1 MKIKFRL
8 NEDIIKIIISAI
20 LFVISLFFKEYKT
33 IYLILLVCSY
43 LIVSFEIFV
52 DAFKKIL
59 KGNLFDENTLMII
72 ATISAFIIGEYPE
85 AVMVMLLFELG
96 EYLSDLATTNSKE
109 SITKLM
115 DLRSDYVNLK
125 NGDLVE
131 KTDIKEAKVGDI
143 FVVKPGEKVPLD
155 GIVIEGKT
163 FVDTASLTGESVPR
177 GINVGDSVLSGF
189 VNNSGLIT
197 VKATS
202 EFRTSTAS
210 KIINMLENSDEKKA
224 NTEKFITKFSRIYTP
239 VVVLLAVL
247 FVLIPTLMG
256 YDFND
261 YLYKAL
267 VFLVTACPCALVIS
281 VPLGFFCGVG
291 RASKEGILVKGSDG
305 LDSLDKLETIV
316 FDKTGTITEGK
327 FEVRDIVSDEVST
340 DKLLELAAYGEYYS
354 NHPIAKSI
362 VKAYKEKIDEKEI
375 KDYKEISGYGVLV
388 NVFDRKLIIGNDK
401 LFTKEKI
408 DIPKIDAFGTI
419 VYVACDSK
427 YLGYLVVGDKI
438 KDSALNLVSNLKKV
452 GVNRVVMLSG
462 DKYDMVKK
470 VADEVKIKKYYA
482 ELLPTDKVQ
491 KLKDIKKESFTA
503 FVGDGINDAPVIKEA
518 DLGISMGGIGS
529 DAAIEA
535 SDIVLMHDNLNKIS
549 DAIKIAKM
557 TQGIV
562 KFNIVFALGFKFL
575 MLILATFGFASI
587 WMAVFAD
594 VGVTLLAV
602 LNALRIMKK
611 KIQI

>member
-20 LFVISLFFKEYKT
+20 LFVISLFFKENNT

-43 LIVSFEIFV
+43 LVVSFEIFI

-85 AVMVMLLFELG
+85 AVMVMLLFEFG
-96 EYLSDLATTNSKE
+96 EYLSDLAVDNSKE

-125 NGDLVE
+125 KGNLVE

-143 FVVKPGEKVPLD
+143 FIVKPGEKVPLD
-155 GIVIEGKT
+155 GMVIEGST
-163 FVDTASLTGESVPR
+163 SVDTASLTGESVPR
-177 GINVGDSVLSGF
+177 EVKAGDSVLSGF
-189 VNNSGLIT
+189 VNGSGLIT

-202 EFRTSTAS
+202 EAETSTAS
-210 KIINMLENSDEKKA
+210 KIINLLENSNEKKTA
-224 NTEKFITKFSRIYTP
+224 TEKFITKFSKIYTP
-239 VVVLLAVL
+239 IVVVLAVL
-247 FVLIPTLMG
+247 LVLIPTMLG
-256 YDFND
+256 GDFND

-291 RASKEGILVKGSDG
+291 RASKEGILIKGSDG
-305 LDSLDKLETIV
+305 LENLDKLKTIV

-327 FEVRDIVSDEVST
+327 FEVRDIVSNEVS
-340 DKLLELAAYGEYYS
+340 KEELLKLAAYGEYYS

-362 VKAYKEKIDEKEI
+362 VNAYKDKIDESEI
-375 KDYKEISGYGVLV
+375 KNYKELSGHGVKAS
-388 NVFDRKLIIGNDK
+388 VFSQQLMIGNTK
-401 LFTKEKI
+401 LFSKEGIKVP
-408 DIPKIDAFGTI
+408 DVKTFGTV
-419 VYVACDSK
+419 VYVTSDGK
-427 YLGYLVVGDKI
+427 YIGYLVIGDKI
-438 KDSALNLVSNLKKV
+438 KETAANLVSNLKKV
-452 GVNRVVMLSG
+452 GVNRTVMLSG
-462 DKYDMVKK
+462 DNEEMVRK
-470 VADEVKIKKYYA
+470 VASQVNIDEYYA
-482 ELLPTDKVQ
+482 ELLPIDKVQ
-491 KLKDIKKESFTA
+491 KLREIKKSSFTA

-518 DLGISMGGIGS
+518 DLGISMGSIGS

-535 SDIVLMHDNLNKIS
+535 SDVVLMHDNLSKIVV
-549 DAIKIAKM
+549 AIKIARM
-557 TQGIV
+557 TQSIV

-575 MLILATFGFASI
+575 MLVLATFGYASI

-602 LNALRIMKK
+602 LNVLRIMKK

>member
-8 NEDIIKIIISAI
+8 NEDIIKIIISAV

-52 DAFKKIL
+52 DAFKKLL

-125 NGDLVE
+125 NGDVIE

-155 GIVIEGKT
+155 GVVIEGKT

-177 GINVGDSVLSGF
+177 GINIGDSVLSGF

-247 FVLIPTLMG
+247 LVLIPTLMG

-291 RASKEGILVKGSDG
+291 RASKEGILVKGSDS

-327 FEVRDIVSDEVST
+327 FEVREIIGDGVSNEE
-340 DKLLELAAYGEYYS
+340 LLKLAAYCEYYS
-354 NHPIAKSI
+354 SHPIAKSI

-375 KDYKEISGYGVLV
+375 KDYKEISGYGVKAM
-388 NVFDRKLIIGNDK
+388 VFSKRMIMGNEK
-401 LFTKEKI
+401 LFGKEGI
-408 DIPKIDAFGTI
+408 VIPEVKAFGTV
-419 VYVACDSK
+419 VYVALDDK
-427 YLGYLVVGDKI
+427 YLGYLVIGDKV
-438 KDSALNLVSNLKKV
+438 KESALNLVSNLKKV

-462 DKYDMVKK
+462 DNYDMVCETASK
-470 VADEVKIKKYYA
+470 VNIDEYYS
-482 ELLPTDKVQ
+482 ELLPMDKVQ

-535 SDIVLMHDNLNKIS
+535 SDIVLMHDNLDKIS
-549 DAIKIAKM
+549 YAIKIARM

>member
-20 LFVISLFFKEYKT
+20 LFVISLFFKENNT

-43 LIVSFEIFV
+43 LVVSFEIFI

-85 AVMVMLLFELG
+85 AVMVMLLFEFG
-96 EYLSDLATTNSKE
+96 EYLSDLAVDNSKE

-125 NGDLVE
+125 KGNLVE

-143 FVVKPGEKVPLD
+143 FIVKPGEKVPLD
-155 GIVIEGKT
+155 GMVIEGST
-163 FVDTASLTGESVPR
+163 SVDTASLTGESVPR
-177 GINVGDSVLSGF
+177 EVKAGDSVLSGF
-189 VNNSGLIT
+189 VNGSGLIT

-202 EFRTSTAS
+202 EAETSTAS
-210 KIINMLENSDEKKA
+210 KIINLLENSNEKKTA
-224 NTEKFITKFSRIYTP
+224 TEKFITKFSKIYTTI
-239 VVVLLAVL
+239 VVVLAVL
-247 FVLIPTLMG
+247 LVLIPTMLG
-256 YDFND
+256 GDFND

-291 RASKEGILVKGSDG
+291 RASKEGILIKGSDG
-305 LDSLDKLETIV
+305 LENLDKLKTIV

-327 FEVRDIVSDEVST
+327 FEVRDIVSNEVS
-340 DKLLELAAYGEYYS
+340 KEELLKLAAYGEYYS

-362 VKAYKEKIDEKEI
+362 VNAYKDKIDESEI
-375 KDYKEISGYGVLV
+375 KNYKELSGHGVKAS
-388 NVFDRKLIIGNDK
+388 VFSQQLMIGNTK
-401 LFTKEKI
+401 LFSKEGIKVP
-408 DIPKIDAFGTI
+408 DVKTFGTV
-419 VYVACDSK
+419 VYVTSDGK
-427 YLGYLVVGDKI
+427 YIGYLVIGDKI
-438 KDSALNLVSNLKKV
+438 KETAANLVSNLKKV
-452 GVNRVVMLSG
+452 GVNRTVMLSG
-462 DKYDMVKK
+462 DNEEMVRK
-470 VADEVKIKKYYA
+470 VASQVNIDEYYA
-482 ELLPTDKVQ
+482 ELLPIDKVQ
-491 KLKDIKKESFTA
+491 KLREIKKSSFTA

-518 DLGISMGGIGS
+518 DLGISMGSIGS

-535 SDIVLMHDNLNKIS
+535 SDVVLMHDNLSKIVV
-549 DAIKIAKM
+549 AIKIARM
-557 TQGIV
+557 TQSIV

-575 MLILATFGFASI
+575 MLVLATFGYASI

-611 KIQI
+611 KI

>member
-8 NEDIIKIIISAI
+8 NEDIIKIIISAF
-20 LFVISLFFKEYKT
+20 LFVISLFFKENKT
-33 IYLILLVCSY
+33 IYLIILVCSY
-43 LIVSFEIFV
+43 LVVSFEIFI

-85 AVMVMLLFELG
+85 AVMVMLLFEFG
-96 EYLSDLATTNSKE
+96 EYLSDLAVDNSKE

-125 NGDLVE
+125 NGDIV
-131 KTDIKEAKVGDI
+131 KKVDIKEAKVGDI
-143 FVVKPGEKVPLD
+143 FIVKPGEKVPLD
-155 GIVIEGKT
+155 GIVIDGST
-163 FVDTASLTGESVPR
+163 AVDTASLTGESVPR
-177 GINVGDSVLSGF
+177 EVKAGDSVLSGF
-189 VNNSGLIT
+189 VNGSGLIT

-202 EFRTSTAS
+202 EAETSTAS
-210 KIINMLENSDEKKA
+210 KIINLLENSNEKKTA
-224 NTEKFITKFSRIYTP
+224 TEKFITKFSKIYTP
-239 VVVLLAVL
+239 IVVVLAILLVA
-247 FVLIPTLMG
+247 IPTMLG
-256 YDFND
+256 ANFND

-291 RASKEGILVKGSDG
+291 RASKEGILIKGSDG
-305 LDSLDKLETIV
+305 LESLDKLKTIV

-327 FEVRDIVSDEVST
+327 FEVRDIVSNEVS
-340 DKLLELAAYGEYYS
+340 KEELLKLAAYGEYYS

-362 VKAYKEKIDEKEI
+362 VNAYKNKIDEKEI
-375 KDYKEISGYGVLV
+375 KDYKELSGHGVKALV
-388 NVFDRKLIIGNDK
+388 FNQNLMIGNEK
-401 LFTKEKI
+401 LFNEEGITV
-408 DIPKIDAFGTI
+408 PKVKAFGTAI
-419 VYVACDSK
+419 YVTSDGK
-427 YLGYLVVGDKI
+427 YIGYLVIGDKI
-438 KDSALNLVSNLKKV
+438 KESATNLVSNLKKV

-462 DKYDMVKK
+462 DNEEMVRE
-470 VADEVKIKKYYA
+470 VADKVHIDEYYA
-482 ELLPTDKVQ
+482 ELLPIDKVQ
-491 KLKDIKKESFTA
+491 KLREIKKSSFTA
-503 FVGDGINDAPVIKEA
+503 FTGDGINDAPVIKEA
-518 DLGISMGGIGS
+518 DLGISMGAIGS

-535 SDIVLMHDNLNKIS
+535 SDVVLMHDNLSKIVV
-549 DAIKIAKM
+549 AIKIARM
-557 TQGIV
+557 TQSIV

-575 MLILATFGFASI
+575 MLVLATFGYASI

-602 LNALRIMKK
+602 LNALRIMRK

>member
-8 NEDIIKIIISAI
+8 NEDIIKIIISAF
-20 LFVISLFFKEYKT
+20 LFVISLFFKENKT
-33 IYLILLVCSY
+33 IYLIILVCSY
-43 LIVSFEIFV
+43 LVVSFEIFI

-85 AVMVMLLFELG
+85 AVMVMLLFEFG
-96 EYLSDLATTNSKE
+96 EYLSDLAVDNSKE

-125 NGDLVE
+125 NGDIV
-131 KTDIKEAKVGDI
+131 KKADIKEAKVGDI
-143 FVVKPGEKVPLD
+143 FIVKPGEKVPLD
-155 GIVIEGKT
+155 GIVIEGST
-163 FVDTASLTGESVPR
+163 AVDTASLTGESVPR
-177 GINVGDSVLSGF
+177 EVKAGDSVLSGF
-189 VNNSGLIT
+189 VNGSGLIT

-202 EFRTSTAS
+202 EAETSTAS
-210 KIINMLENSDEKKA
+210 KIINLLENSNEKKTA
-224 NTEKFITKFSRIYTP
+224 TEKFITKFSKIYTP
-239 VVVLLAVL
+239 IVVVLAILLV
-247 FVLIPTLMG
+247 VIPTMLG
-256 YDFND
+256 ANFND

-291 RASKEGILVKGSDG
+291 RASKEGILIKGSDG
-305 LDSLDKLETIV
+305 LESLDKLKTIV

-327 FEVRDIVSDEVST
+327 FEVRNIVSNEVS
-340 DKLLELAAYGEYYS
+340 KEELLKLAAYGEYYS

-362 VKAYKEKIDEKEI
+362 VNAYKNKIDEKEI
-375 KDYKEISGYGVLV
+375 KDYKELSGHGVKTLV
-388 NVFDRKLIIGNDK
+388 FNKNLMIGNEK
-401 LFTKEKI
+401 LFNEEGITV
-408 DIPKIDAFGTI
+408 PKVKAFGTAI
-419 VYVACDSK
+419 YVTSDGK
-427 YLGYLVVGDKI
+427 YIGYLVIGDKI
-438 KDSALNLVSNLKKV
+438 KESATNLVSNLKKV

-462 DKYDMVKK
+462 DNEEMVRE
-470 VADEVKIKKYYA
+470 VADKVHIDEYYA
-482 ELLPTDKVQ
+482 ELLPIDKVQ
-491 KLKDIKKESFTA
+491 KLREIKKSSFTA
-503 FVGDGINDAPVIKEA
+503 FTGDGINDAPVIKEA
-518 DLGISMGGIGS
+518 DLGISMGAIGS

-535 SDIVLMHDNLNKIS
+535 SDVVLMHDNLSKIVV
-549 DAIKIAKM
+549 AIKIARM
-557 TQGIV
+557 TQSIV

-575 MLILATFGFASI
+575 MLVLATFGYASI

-611 KIQI
+611 EIQI